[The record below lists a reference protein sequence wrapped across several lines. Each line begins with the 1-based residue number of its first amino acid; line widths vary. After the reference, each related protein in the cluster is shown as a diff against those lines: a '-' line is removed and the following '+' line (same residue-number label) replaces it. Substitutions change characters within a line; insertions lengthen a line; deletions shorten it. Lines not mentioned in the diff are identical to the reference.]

1 MTSFRVIALAAS
13 MIIAASTAAHA
24 EDYSITIKDHVFT
37 PSELTVP
44 AGAPF
49 ALRVKNEDATP
60 EEFESHD
67 LKREKIIKGNS
78 EAVIKVG
85 ALKPGTYKF
94 FGEFHEKTA
103 QGVITAK

>member
-1 MTSFRVIALAAS
+1 MTPFRVIVLSTAML
-13 MIIAASTAAHA
+13 IAASAAAQA
-24 EDYSITIKDHVFT
+24 EDYNITIKDHVFT
-37 PSELTVP
+37 PAELTVP
-44 AGAPF
+44 AGTAF
-49 ALRVKNEDATP
+49 ALHVKNEDATP

-103 QGVITAK
+103 QGVIIAK